1 MRLAAL
7 FIGGLLL
14 AGALRAE
21 PPAFAPSDP
30 AARPPRIGLVLSGGG
45 ARGMAHVGV
54 LKVLDELQLHVDAIA
69 GTSMGAVVGG
79 LYASGMSA
87 RDIEALL
94 NSPAWQDA
102 FRDRPPRQ
110 ELNFRRKEE
119 DREYLVDFPLGIQ
132 GRKLRIPTG
141 LLQEQK
147 LTQLL
152 RQATLPVAG
161 VTQFDQ
167 LRVPFRAV
175 ATDLETGTPVIMDS
189 GDLATA
195 LRASM
200 SAPGVFAPV
209 QRDGRLLVD
218 GGLVEN
224 LPIDVARSM
233 DVDVLIVVDAGFPLQ
248 PRSRL
253 TSLASVSNQAL
264 AILVRRDV
272 GRQRATLT
280 PQDVLIEPTLGDRS
294 SYDFR
299 SVASAVAEG
308 EAAARVAQKQL
319 IALAVATSH
328 PPASVAAAPA
338 AVAGA
343 TPGAAPAP
351 PGAAAQ
357 APVQAQP
364 SVPPPPS
371 PAAAEA
377 ARSIVRFIA
386 TDPESH
392 RYQGLM
398 QRTFADQVGKPV
410 DADLIAHRLAV
421 IYGNGNFEVLDW
433 RLTRSSTGEE
443 GLLFTAH
450 RNSWGPNY
458 LRLGL
463 SLQDDF
469 QGNSIFNAAARVTF
483 TELNYLGG
491 EARLDLRVGA
501 SPHAAAEFYQP
512 LSPER
517 TWFAAPHIQAEAHD
531 VPQLQNGDIIGEYRV
546 RNFDYGLDLGRV
558 FGNWG
563 ELRGGLM
570 DTRGSTYV
578 RYGDFSVPEQ
588 TYHMPAGFVRFSYD
602 QLDSVSFPRSGQALT
617 LNYRTEFPGRGAA
630 GSDLAVV
637 DWRGA
642 VSRGKNTLMGWV
654 SGGSTVG
661 GSDTNVREYFLL
673 GGFLNLSGLAT
684 QSLAGPQFVM
694 VRGIYMRSV
703 GNGGEGILDVPAYV
717 GISAELGNVW
727 QQRSEINLSSARRD
741 ASVFFGADT
750 FIGPAYLAVGYDEGG
765 TTALYLYLGRT
776 F

>member
-1 MRLAAL
+1 MLRFSTMRLTAL
-7 FIGGLLL
+7 FLGVLL
-14 AGALRAE
+14 AAGAVQAG
-21 PPAFAPSDP
+21 PATD
-30 AARPPRIGLVLSGGG
+30 AAAGADSGKPIRIGLVLSGGG

-54 LKVLDELQLHVDAIA
+54 LKLLDELQLRVDAIA

-87 RDIEALL
+87 KDIEALL
-94 NSPAWQDA
+94 QSQEWQDA
-102 FRDRPPRQ
+102 FRDRPPRKD
-110 ELNFRRKEE
+110 LNFRRKEE
-119 DREYLVDFPLGIQ
+119 DREFLVDLPLGIQ
-132 GRKLRIPTG
+132 GRELRIPTG

-152 RQATLPVAG
+152 RKVTLPVAR

-167 LRVPFRAV
+167 LRIPFRAV
-175 ATDLETGTPVIMDS
+175 ATDLETGTPVVMDS

-209 QRDGRLLVD
+209 ERDGRLLVD

-253 TSLASVSNQAL
+253 NSLTSVSNQAL

-272 GRQRATLT
+272 DRQRSTLT
-280 PQDVLIEPTLGDRS
+280 PQDVLIQPALGDRS

-299 SVASAVAEG
+299 SVDTAIDAGEVAARNLQQRLVALASTTRAPASAAG
-308 EAAARVAQKQL
+308 AGGP
-319 IALAVATSH
+319 AVATAG
-328 PPASVAAAPA
+328 PPIVSFIS
-338 AVAGA
+338 
-343 TPGAAPAP
+343 TEPGS
-351 PGAAAQ
+351 Q
-357 APVQAQP
+357 
-364 SVPPPPS
+364 
-371 PAAAEA
+371 
-377 ARSIVRFIA
+377 
-386 TDPESH
+386 
-392 RYQGLM
+392 RYRALVN
-398 QRTFADQVGKPV
+398 RTFGDQVGKPL
-410 DADLIAHRLAV
+410 DPDLVARRLRS
-421 IYGNGNFEVLDW
+421 IYGTGNFEVLDY
-433 RLTRSSTGEE
+433 RLTQSAQGAE
-443 GLLFTAH
+443 GLAFTAQ

-483 TELNYLGG
+483 TELNPLGG

-501 SPHAAAEFYQP
+501 SPRAAVEFYQP

-517 TWFAAPHIQAEAHD
+517 TWFVAPHTQAEAHD
-531 VPQLQNGDIIGEYRV
+531 VPQLQNGDIIGEFRV
-546 RNFDYGLDLGRV
+546 RNFDYGIDLGRAL
-558 FGNWG
+558 GNWG

-588 TYHMPAGFVRFSYD
+588 SYHLPAGFLRFTYD
-602 QLDSVSFPRSGQALT
+602 QLDSVSFPRSGQALA
-617 LNYRTEFPGRGAA
+617 LGYRAEFPGSGAA
-630 GSDLAVV
+630 GSDLATL

-642 VSRGKNTLMGWV
+642 WSRGKNTLMGWV

-684 QSLAGPQFVM
+684 QSLAGPEFGM

-703 GNGGEGILDVPAYV
+703 GTGGEGILEVPAYV
-717 GISAELGNVW
+717 GVSAELGNVW
-727 QQRSEINLSSARRD
+727 QQRSDMSFGSARRD
-741 ASVFFGADT
+741 ASLFFGADT
-750 FIGPAYLAVGYDEGG
+750 YIGPAYLALGYDEGG
-765 TTALYLYLGRT
+765 TMGLYLYLGRT